1 MNQLSRLT
9 TLFALAALSGGAS
22 AVTLSFDD
30 VVMPAGSY
38 STPFNVSALSSLG
51 ALEQTA
57 TLSFTMTTD
66 GGSWISDL
74 SVSLADPNGTNDFGT
89 LPGAPDDAGDYSG
102 TVPFFSTSPGS
113 GRYALSFTNNYAT
126 AFDLTLSN
134 IRLDVTPA
142 AVPEPETLAGLAL
155 GALAV
160 LRRHAR
166 FRVAV

>member
-1 MNQLSRLT
+1 MNHLSRLT
-9 TLFALAALSGGAS
+9 VLLALAALSGGAS

-30 VVMPAGSY
+30 IVMPAGSY
-38 STPFNVSALSSLG
+38 GTPFTVSTISSLG
-51 ALEQTA
+51 TLEQNA

-74 SVSLADPNGTNDFGT
+74 SVSLTDPTGTNDFGT
-89 LPGAPDDAGDYSG
+89 LPGAPDDAGDYAG
-102 TVPFFSTSPGS
+102 TVPFSSTSPGS

-142 AVPEPETLAGLAL
+142 AVPEPASMAGLAV
-155 GALAV
+155 GAMAV
-160 LRRHAR
+160 LRRR
-166 FRVAV
+166 SRVAR